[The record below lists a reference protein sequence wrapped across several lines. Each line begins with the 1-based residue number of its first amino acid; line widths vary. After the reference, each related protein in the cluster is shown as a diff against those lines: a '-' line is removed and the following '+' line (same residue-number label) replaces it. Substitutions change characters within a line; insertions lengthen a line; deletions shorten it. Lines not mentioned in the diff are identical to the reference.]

1 MKCFDRPSPN
11 FDDRADGAKP
21 ELIIVHYTS
30 MDSTE
35 AALERLTDPVAKV
48 SSHYLIDEKGN
59 IFTLVDEEKR
69 AWHAGVSSW
78 MGKDDVNSR
87 SIGIELSNR
96 NGEPYTN
103 QQLFALAIL
112 CKDIMQRNHIPPENI
127 IGHSDV
133 APGRKLDPG
142 THFPWQKMARHD
154 VGRWPVPTLA
164 DEFNAA
170 SAAKSPLQLKA
181 LFNEAGYTV
190 HAHGKDKPSLKEVIF
205 AFQQHFEPEVFENGT
220 PGKATETTVARLRA
234 IARMNRE
241 NMAANNTPAPPK
253 PPAAPKPPA
262 P

>member
-11 FDDRADGAKP
+11 FDDRANGAKP

-30 MDSTE
+30 MESTA
-35 AALERLTDPVAKV
+35 AALTRLTDPAAKV

-59 IFTLVDEEKR
+59 IFTLVNEEKR

-112 CKDIMQRNHIPPENI
+112 CKDIMHRNNIPPENI

-133 APGRKLDPG
+133 APGRKFDPG
-142 THFPWQKMARHD
+142 THFPWEKMARHD
-154 VGRWPVPTLA
+154 VGRWPAPTLA
-164 DEFNAA
+164 DAFNAA
-170 SAAKSPLQLKA
+170 AVAKSPVRLKK
-181 LFNEAGYTV
+181 LFNDAGYTV
-190 HAHGKDKPSLKEVIF
+190 HAHGKDTPALKDVIF
-205 AFQQHFEPEVFENGT
+205 AFQQHFEPEVFEDANGT

-234 IARMNRE
+234 IARLNRE
-241 NMAANNTPAPPK
+241 AAAENTPPVKPATPP
-253 PPAAPKPPA
+253 PPA